1 MIPQQTEP
9 KLPASVGGPL
19 VEAWVDR
26 GSPQGLGHWKVPFG
40 TNSLGANPTTEP
52 IDPRT
57 WSP

>member
-19 VEAWVDR
+19 AEAWVDR

-40 TNSLGANPTTEP
+40 TNSLGANPTT
-52 IDPRT
+52 
-57 WSP
+57 